1 MLSVEDERLVEKERV
16 NVDLVVGS
24 VNVVFEIR

>member
-1 MLSVEDERLVEKERV
+1 VLSVEDERLVEKERV